1 MRLDQVA
8 GLASRPHLTSPEQ
21 SARLRPGCTP
31 TARQRASN
39 EGCFG
44 STRVGL
50 WLCHGLFPGEGY
62 DLHCSSGE
70 RRIHAGAGG

>member
-1 MRLDQVA
+1 MTKGVSCRGGARIVHRALD
-8 GLASRPHLTSPEQ
+8 H
-21 SARLRPGCTP
+21 PGCTP

-44 STRVGL
+44 STHVGR

-62 DLHCSSGE
+62 DLHCESGR